1 MKKVIL
7 ILEDEKVRF
16 DWIKSTFSDIAT
28 IIWTKTVKEF
38 FEKLEE
44 IPTKEIQ
51 LLILDHDLG
60 IDTTDDNNHHQII
73 LNSSFP
79 KDVNGNVG
87 MDAVDM
93 ISSEFFNMIP
103 AIVWSINTP
112 RASEMVHRL
121 QEKSFFAVHI
131 PFSKKTELAIA
142 VRELL

>member
-16 DWIKSTFSDIAT
+16 DWIKSTFFNMAT
-28 IIWTKTVKEF
+28 IVWTKTVKEF

-60 IDTTDDNNHHQII
+60 VDTIDDNPNQII

-79 KDVNGNVG
+79 KDTNGNVG

-103 AIVWSINTP
+103 VIVWSINTP

-121 QEKSFFAVHI
+121 QEKKFFLLFIFH
-131 PFSKKTELAIA
+131 FRKKQS
-142 VRELL
+142 LL

>member
-16 DWIKSTFSDIAT
+16 DWIKSTFFDMAT

-60 IDTTDDNNHHQII
+60 VDTVDDNSNQII

-79 KDVNGNVG
+79 KDTNGNVG

-103 AIVWSINTP
+103 VIVWSINTP

-142 VRELL
+142 VRKLL

>member
-16 DWIKSTFSDIAT
+16 DWIKSTFFDMAT
-28 IIWTKTVKEF
+28 IVWTKTVKEF

-60 IDTTDDNNHHQII
+60 VDTVDDNSNQII

-79 KDVNGNVG
+79 KDTNGNVG

-103 AIVWSINTP
+103 VIVWSINTP

-142 VRELL
+142 VRKLL